1 MIIAVQI
8 AVLLFGIKN
17 SFSTDRE
24 RLFSIEKLWYN
35 RNMIIGRCYRK
46 MSFHM
51 EYLPK
56 ADVVFTVMFLN
67 KELCEKTLE
76 VILGEHI
83 ELIDIVAEYK
93 NDLHKAALN
102 SVYFDIQTRSVDN
115 RIITLDLQ
123 RVYSKERIR
132 KRTIYYACREI
143 ASQKVE
149 KSKYEDLESVIVT
162 FILTEAPLKHTVTNR
177 KIKLID
183 ETTHEVYSDLMT
195 IHEVNIKHISEQ
207 NSQELQILRCFFEI
221 ETEENY
227 QKFVSSYGQ
236 TTLGALLLQ
245 EYEAAVADP
254 SVLEHLSE
262 EDKYMVRLTE
272 EERLQERAEGRE
284 KGLQQGLQQ
293 KSIEIAKNLLSE
305 GMTITFISKMT
316 GLSEEEVALLI

>member
-1 MIIAVQI
+1 
-8 AVLLFGIKN
+8 
-17 SFSTDRE
+17 
-24 RLFSIEKLWYN
+24 
-35 RNMIIGRCYRK
+35 
-46 MSFHM
+46 MSFHI

-67 KELCEKTLE
+67 KELCEKVLE
-76 VILGEHI
+76 VIIGEHI

-149 KSKYEDLESVIVT
+149 KSKYENLQSVVVT
-162 FILTEAPLKHTVTNR
+162 FLLTEAPLKHTVTNR
-177 KIKLID
+177 RIKLID
-183 ETTHEVYSDLMT
+183 EATQEVYSDLMT
-195 IHEVNIKHISEQ
+195 IHEVNIKHISKQ
-207 NSQELQILRCFFEI
+207 NSQELQIIRHFFEF

-254 SVLEHLSE
+254 SVLDHLSE
-262 EDKYMVRLTE
+262 EDKYMIRLTE

-284 KGLQQGLQQ
+284 KG
-293 KSIEIAKNLLSE
+293 KER
-305 GMTITFISKMT
+305 
-316 GLSEEEVALLI
+316 EERKETLR

>member
-8 AVLLFGIKN
+8 AVHLLGIKIV
-17 SFSTDRE
+17 FLLIKKDYF
-24 RLFSIEKLWYN
+24 RLKNYD
-35 RNMIIGRCYRK
+35 IIIITFRKEYSK
-46 MSFHM
+46 MSFHI

-56 ADVVFTVMFLN
+56 SDVVFTVMFLN
-67 KELCEKTLE
+67 KELCERTLE
-76 VILGEHI
+76 IILGEHI
-83 ELIDIVAEYK
+83 ELIDIIAEYK

-115 RIITLDLQ
+115 CIITLDLQ

-207 NSQELQILRCFFEI
+207 NSQELQILRYFFEI
-221 ETEENY
+221 ETEESY

-254 SVLEHLSE
+254 SVLDHLSE
-262 EDKYMVRLTE
+262 EDKYMIRLTE
-272 EERLQERAEGRE
+272 EERLLERAEGRE
-284 KGLQQGLQQ
+284 QGLQQ
-293 KSIEIAKNLLSE
+293 KSIEIAKNLLNK
-305 GMTITFISKMT
+305 GMDITFVSETT
-316 GLSEEEVALLI
+316 GLSEEEVALLN

>member
-1 MIIAVQI
+1 MIIT
-8 AVLLFGIKN
+8 FRK
-17 SFSTDRE
+17 E
-24 RLFSIEKLWYN
+24 YN
-35 RNMIIGRCYRK
+35 K
-46 MSFHM
+46 MGFHM

-67 KELCEKTLE
+67 KELCEKVLE
-76 VILGEHI
+76 VIIGEHI

-123 RVYSKERIR
+123 RVYSKDRIR

-149 KSKYEDLESVIVT
+149 KGKYENLNSVIVT

-177 KIKLID
+177 KIKLI
-183 ETTHEVYSDLMT
+183 EEAKQEVYSDLMT

-207 NSQELQILRCFFEI
+207 NSQKLQIIRHFFEI

-254 SVLEHLSE
+254 SVLDHLSE
-262 EDKYMVRLTE
+262 EDKYMIRLTD

-284 KGLQQGLQQ
+284 KGREERN
-293 KSIEIAKNLLSE
+293 IEIAKNLLSE

-316 GLSEEEVALLI
+316 GLSEEEVTLLN